1 MKQVPSRVFL
11 TLPGHPRKELVME
24 DREELNRYLAD
35 VVGEEGCGGS
45 CDQSSVFEDDEGW
58 KMMLCQF
65 MAPWYLGKTLEEAKA
80 SIDGYAKMGFGL
92 AA

>member
-1 MKQVPSRVFL
+1 LLRLS
-11 TLPGHPRKELVME
+11 GEPRKEFVME
-24 DREELNRYLAD
+24 IREEIVRYLAA

-58 KMMLCQF
+58 KLMLCHF
-65 MAPWYLGKTLEEAKA
+65 MAPWYLGKTVEEAKA
-80 SIDGYAKMGFGL
+80 SLDGYAKMGFGL